1 MTQAATPIYDV
12 AILTLKVPIKFDIE
26 PNVRPIC
33 LPSLQEFI
41 ESGSGI
47 VAGWGNIK
55 YEGNVKFKIHHIYGY
70 TLMRSCDLATTIRA
84 VLLIMNQSFFSRT
97 PE

>member
-1 MTQAATPIYDV
+1 MIQAATPVYDV

-41 ESGSGI
+41 DSGSGI

-55 YEGNVKFKIHHIYGY
+55 YEGNFVHSC
-70 TLMRSCDLATTIRA
+70 MRSCDLATTIYA
-84 VLLIMNQSFFSRT
+84 ALLIQSLFSRT